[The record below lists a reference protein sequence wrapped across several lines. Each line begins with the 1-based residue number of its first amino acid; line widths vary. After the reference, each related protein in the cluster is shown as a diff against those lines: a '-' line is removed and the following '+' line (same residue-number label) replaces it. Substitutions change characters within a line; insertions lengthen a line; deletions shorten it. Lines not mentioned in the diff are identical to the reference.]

1 MTKEDIIK
9 WAREAGFMFCEE
21 SYKHRLNC
29 LFYGGYAVDEQL
41 QRFAVLVEDA
51 QAKRMHDEGMV
62 TVGHMRQQIAAERE
76 AVARIAEEWQG
87 PTKDREIHISQAIRA
102 REQE

>member
-1 MTKEDIIK
+1 MIRDDIIK

-21 SYKHRLNC
+21 SYKHRHNC

-51 QAKRMHDEGMV
+51 QAKRMHYEGMV

-76 AVARIAEEWQG
+76 AILQMSAATWFKTQA
-87 PTKDREIHISQAIRA
+87 DYDAAIRA
-102 REQE
+102 RGQA

>member
-1 MTKEDIIK
+1 MTREDLVK

-21 SYKHRLNC
+21 SYKHRHNC

-62 TVGHMRQQIAAERE
+62 TVGHMRQQITAERE
-76 AVARIAEEWQG
+76 ANALLCEQLGAEGYGSLAIAA
-87 PTKDREIHISQAIRA
+87 AIRLKGK
-102 REQE
+102 E